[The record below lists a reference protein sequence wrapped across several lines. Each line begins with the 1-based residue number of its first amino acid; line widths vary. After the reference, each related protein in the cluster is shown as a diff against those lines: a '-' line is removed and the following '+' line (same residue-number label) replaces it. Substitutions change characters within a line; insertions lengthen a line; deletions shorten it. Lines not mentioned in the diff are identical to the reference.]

1 MHLVTLFHYARR
13 KGAQEESMSRQALS
27 ILTRT
32 ALLWLVLAAQAQAAV
47 VGTQQAL
54 AVDARDARISEIQ
67 ASLAREDVRQ
77 AMVGLGVD
85 PAHAGSRVAALSDRE
100 LEQLQGQL
108 NSLPAGGDVLGLIG
122 AVFVVLLILE
132 LTGVIDI
139 FKKS

>member
-1 MHLVTLFHYARR
+1 
-13 KGAQEESMSRQALS
+13 MSRQALS
-27 ILTRT
+27 ILMRT

>member
-1 MHLVTLFHYARR
+1 MP
-13 KGAQEESMSRQALS
+13 KPILS
-27 ILTRT
+27 VLMRT
-32 ALLWLVLAAQAQAAV
+32 ALLWLVLAAQVQAAV
-47 VGTQQAL
+47 VGTQRAL
-54 AVDARDARISEIQ
+54 AVDARDARITEIQ

-85 PAHAGSRVAALSDRE
+85 PAHASSRVAALSDRE

-108 NSLPAGGDVLGLIG
+108 SSLPAGGDALALIG